1 MKNIRKHVDKRLA
14 ALKSERSH
22 YIDEWR
28 DMSDFVLGARGRW
41 LLSKGQ
47 KVSDRRNDR
56 VYNEEAKMAANT
68 LASGM
73 QAGITSPARPWFNLT
88 TGDPALV
95 EYGPV
100 KNWLS
105 DVEKILQEVF
115 NRSNFYNSVHSMYK
129 ELGVFGTSA
138 MGVYEDFDNI
148 IRCEPYTIGSYCLA
162 TNGKR
167 VVDTFYREYR
177 MTVDQ
182 LVDQFGL
189 ENCSPSTQNLCR
201 QGNLD
206 AWVDVIHAVEPN
218 RWRNH
223 GSVLSSDMAF
233 LSVYFESSSQGGGQK
248 PLRVSGFNE
257 NPIMSPRWE
266 VVGED
271 VYASSYPGIDS
282 INTNKSLQIEELD
295 KAVAIEKM
303 HNPPLVGDA
312 AIDAEGLDL
321 IAGGVTFV
329 PNMAAMGKPGLQSVY
344 DVNLNIGH
352 LKEDI
357 MIKEKRIQRAF
368 YADLFMMITEMD
380 RRQITA
386 TEIAARQ
393 EEKLLMLGPVLERLN
408 NELLDPVIDR
418 VFAIAERRGII
429 PPAPPELAQT
439 ELKVEYVSVLAQ
451 AQKATATAS
460 LEATAAFTMNLAQ
473 VDPNV
478 IDKLDTDQM
487 VDEYAKAKGAPP
499 KTIRSDDDVEA
510 MRSERQEAA
519 AQQQQMDQMAN
530 MVESAKTLSETD
542 TSGDNALTNMT
553 GALVQ

>member
-1 MKNIRKHVDKRLA
+1 MKTLKQHVDKRLS

-28 DMSDFVLGARGRW
+28 DMSDFIYGSRGRW

-47 KVSDRRNDR
+47 KVDDRRNDR
-56 VYNEEAKMAANT
+56 LYNEEAKMAANT

-73 QAGITSPARPWFNLT
+73 MAGITSPARPWFNLT
-88 TGDPALV
+88 TTDPDLT

-100 KNWLS
+100 KRWLA
-105 DVEKILQEVF
+105 DVEKLLQEIF
-115 NRSNFYNSVHSMYK
+115 NRSNFYNSVHSIYK
-129 ELGVFGTSA
+129 ELGAYGTAA
-138 MGVYEDFDNI
+138 MGVYEDFDTI

-162 TNGKR
+162 TDGR
-167 VVDTFYREYR
+167 RQVDTFYREYR

-182 LVDQFGL
+182 LVDQFGI
-189 ENCSPSTQNLCR
+189 ENVSPSSQNMYR
-201 QGNLD
+201 QGQLD

-218 RWRNH
+218 RSRNYN
-223 GSVLSSDMAF
+223 SPLAADMKF
-233 LSVYFESSSQGGGQK
+233 MSVYFESSAAGGGQK
-248 PLRVSGFNE
+248 PLRVSGFRE
-257 NPIMSPRWE
+257 NPIMAPRWE

-271 VYASSYPGIDS
+271 VYSSSYPGIDC

-295 KAVAIEKM
+295 KAIAIEKM

-312 AIDAEGLDL
+312 AIDGEGLDL

-329 PNMAAMGKPGLQSVY
+329 PNMASLGKPGLQSVY

-357 MIKEKRIQRAF
+357 MLKEQRIQRAF
-368 YADLFMMITEMD
+368 YADLFMMVTSMD
-380 RRQITA
+380 RAQITA

-418 VFAIAERRGII
+418 TFAIAQRKGIV
-429 PPAPPELAQT
+429 PPAPPELEGQ
-439 ELKVEYVSVLAQ
+439 EMRVQYVSVLAQ
-451 AQKATATAS
+451 AQKAVATS
-460 LEATAAFTMNLAQ
+460 SIEATAGFTMNLAQ

-487 VDEYAKAKGAPP
+487 IDEYAKAKGVPP
-499 KTIRSDDDVEA
+499 STIRSDDDVAALREQ
-510 MRSERQEAA
+510 RQAA
-519 AQQQQMDQMAN
+519 AQQQQQMEQMSN

-542 TSGDNALTNMT
+542 TSGDNALTNLT
-553 GALVQ
+553 GALAG